1 MPPSFVYFYEASSG
15 PLGSPL
21 AAVYLSPCQSC
32 ASWKEL
38 WQTTLTSHQ
47 RTNSC
52 PGQLLPWPSLA
63 SYVRVSSPHHPQPI
77 LIRRYTWPALTSV
90 LLPTD
95 PYYCNWKHP
104 KQIPSGW
111 AAPLR
116 SLRPAVQSV
125 QSGQCTVNWPTSFQ
139 AIPLLFISSQQGNFL
154 PGTKSPRSCDPNSNA

>member
-1 MPPSFVYFYEASSG
+1 MPSFVYFYEASSG
-15 PLGSPL
+15 PLDSPL

-47 RTNSC
+47 WTNSC
-52 PGQLLPWPSLA
+52 SGQLLPWPSLA

-77 LIRRYTWPALTSV
+77 LIHRYTWPALTSV
-90 LLPTD
+90 LPRTD

-111 AAPLR
+111 AAPLH
-116 SLRPAVQSV
+116 SLRLAVRSV
-125 QSGQCTVNWPTSFQ
+125 QSGQCTVTWPTSFQ
-139 AIPLLFISSQQGNFL
+139 AIPLLFISSQQGTFS
-154 PGTKSPRSCDPNSNA
+154 PGTKSPRSCAPNSNA